1 MWPHTKVSETL
12 GIQYPILQAGM
23 AGGVTTPQLVAAV
36 SNAGGLGTLGAGYM
50 SPEQIRTAIREIRS
64 LTKLPFAVNLFIPNE
79 PFVST
84 ETIEQ
89 MNQMLQTYRTEL
101 GIDSPPRIVP
111 YAESFDEQIGVI
123 LEEKV
128 PIFSFTFG
136 IPDSRIMQELKAN
149 EILVSGTATTV
160 REALMLEQSGADM
173 IVAQGSEAGGHR
185 GTFAAAFD
193 HALIGTMALVP
204 QIVDQVNVPV
214 IASGGIMDGRGIMA
228 SLALGASGVQ
238 MGTAFLT
245 CTESGAH
252 PAYKQAILHSTEES
266 TQITRTFSGKPAR
279 GIRNRFMEDMQNARQ
294 EIPAYPVQNALTRD
308 IRQAAGKQN
317 KPEYMSLWAGQA
329 SPMSKPQSV
338 SDLMNGLLAQVSQSM
353 RQFK

>member
-12 GIQYPILQAGM
+12 GIKYPILQAGM

-36 SNAGGLGTLGAGYM
+36 SNAGGLGTLGAAYM
-50 SPEQIRTAIREIRS
+50 SPEQILTAIREIRR
-64 LTKLPFAVNLFIPNE
+64 LTTHPFAVNLFIPTE
-79 PFVST
+79 PIVST

-89 MNQMLQTYRTEL
+89 MNQRLQPYRTEL
-101 GIDSPPRIVP
+101 GIDSPPRIVQ
-111 YAESFDEQIGVI
+111 YAESFAEQIQVI
-123 LEEKV
+123 LDEKV

-136 IPDSRIMQELKAN
+136 IPDSRTMQELKAN
-149 EILVSGTATTV
+149 ETLVIGTATTF

-185 GTFAAAFD
+185 GTFAVAFEE
-193 HALIGTMALVP
+193 ALVGTMALIP
-204 QIVDQVNVPV
+204 QIVDRVNVPV

-252 PAYKQAILHSTEES
+252 PAYKEAVLNSTEES
-266 TQITRTFSGKPAR
+266 TQITRAFSGRPAR
-279 GIRNRFMEDMQNARQ
+279 GIRNRFMADMQNVRQ
-294 EIPAYPVQNALTRD
+294 EIPAYPIQNVLTRD
-308 IRQAAGKQN
+308 IRQEAA
-317 KPEYMSLWAGQA
+317 KPWNFF
-329 SPMSKPQSV
+329 PQ
-338 SDLMNGLLAQVSQSM
+338 DHPPG
-353 RQFK
+353 